1 MTRLYVDADAC
12 PVRAEAV
19 RVAERH
25 GVPVLM
31 VCNGGLR
38 PDPHP
43 LVETVIVAEGPDAAD
58 DWIAERIGG
67 GDVCITADIPLAAR
81 CIAAGAAVLRPDGTA
96 LDQAGIGQALAMR
109 NLMSDLRGADPLGIG
124 GGGRAFSRADRSRL
138 LDRLDRALRA
148 ALG

>member
-124 GGGRAFSRADRSRL
+124 GGGRAFSSADRSRL